1 MRYTKL
7 GLIDEVFNVAS
18 VALGLTCL
26 GVIGTYTYQSYADNA
41 PEVRSSKKMSVTV
54 MHDNKIVIK
63 NGIITLE
70 RPLDEQFDPKELY
83 YVELSTDIDYVCNS
97 GQFIRS
103 GCVRVAEWR
112 PTIPNEKTIRL
123 SKDTSKVEILEI
135 KGNTVR
141 TTEGAYKLKTKLP
154 SYTPEQ
160 NVFVTHLV
168 LDDFMCIADG
178 YMTKISQCSE
188 IASFSS
194 RRNQ

>member
-26 GVIGTYTYQSYADNA
+26 GVIGTYTYQSYGDNA
-41 PEVRSSKKMSVTV
+41 PDIRSSKKIAVTIIQ
-54 MHDNKIVIK
+54 DNKIVIK
-63 NGIITLE
+63 NGMITLE
-70 RPLDEQFDPKELY
+70 RPLDDQFDLKELY
-83 YVELSTDIDYVCNS
+83 YVELSTYIDYVCNS
-97 GQFIRS
+97 GQFTRN
-103 GCVRVAEWR
+103 GCVRVTEWK

-123 SKDTSKVEILEI
+123 GKDTHKVEILDI

-141 TTEGAYKLKTKLP
+141 TSEGTYKLKTKLP
-154 SYTPEQ
+154 LYTPEQ

-194 RRNQ
+194 RRNK